1 MATTTTA
8 AASKEPVKSGGGGGS
23 QTSMR
28 DDSASQT
35 SLPRIDTRHNKIYR
49 APPTPPLEKLRDLE
63 KTFVLD
69 SVAVSNISSDY
80 SRANP
85 KLGSVIPPYN
95 SLNDPAIA
103 KYFDNYGV
111 KEVLKINEQVNK
123 HFSFFFFFF
132 LLSFLLVQFKQY
144 SFCYYYYS
152 TSNKHLLIKWWMI
165 KYKYLKN

>member
-8 AASKEPVKSGGGGGS
+8 SKEPGKPGS

-28 DDSASQT
+28 AESAGET
-35 SLPRIDTRHNKIYR
+35 SLPRIEPRRNKIYR

-69 SVAVSNISSDY
+69 SVAVSNISTDY

-111 KEVLKINEQVNK
+111 KEVLKINEQVNNHILNILLFFQPAVIK
-123 HFSFFFFFF
+123 FRRHFKF
-132 LLSFLLVQFKQY
+132 LIY
-144 SFCYYYYS
+144 SDYKR
-152 TSNKHLLIKWWMI
+152 SNFPT
-165 KYKYLKN
+165 